1 MNAVY
6 KKNTPEIKQDIL
18 TQAEL
23 TLRALNDHFTYH
35 QNDIF
40 EALLEKPDRYVAE
53 YGKLLSVILSAF
65 RNDEK
70 VAVNISNT
78 SNTYTAF
85 FEETRKLSKLIDDG
99 SHKLIKNQQGAYEMV
114 KG

>member
-1 MNAVY
+1 MNAAI
-6 KKNTPEIKQDIL
+6 KKEITEMKQDIL

-40 EALLEKPDRYVAE
+40 EALLEKPDRYVSE
-53 YGKLLSVILSAF
+53 YGKLLSVVLAAF

-70 VAVNISNT
+70 VAVNINNT
-78 SNTYTAF
+78 SNNYAAF
-85 FEETRKLSKLIDDG
+85 FEETRKLSRLIDSG
-99 SHKLIKNQQGAYEMV
+99 SHKLTKNHQGTYEMV
-114 KG
+114 KS